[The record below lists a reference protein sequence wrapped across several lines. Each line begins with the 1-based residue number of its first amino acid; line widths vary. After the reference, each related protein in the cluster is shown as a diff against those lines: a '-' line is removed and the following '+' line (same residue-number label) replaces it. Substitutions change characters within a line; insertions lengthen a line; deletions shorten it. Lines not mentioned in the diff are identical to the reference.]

1 MSQQSFTQA
10 ALGSEAFTANS
21 TMSFVS
27 TKRFYDD
34 ANFPKGFKRCGDFTN
49 KEAELLELHGQTM
62 KNLVEAKQLPCTA
75 DEDQFLQVA
84 QGILPAQTSFEL
96 LWAKYLKLAKGKPFY
111 AVVGTVHVPSAKAT
125 VEVDVEFDDIDDGND
140 RESEP
145 QD

>member
-10 ALGSEAFTANS
+10 ALGSDVFTANS

-49 KEAELLELHGQTM
+49 KEAELLELHGQAM
-62 KNLVEAKQLPCTA
+62 KNLVEVKQLPCTA

-84 QGILPAQTSFEL
+84 QGILPAQTNFEL

-111 AVVGTVHVPSAKAT
+111 AVVGTVHVPSTKAT